1 MTGSA
6 HSTFQIAY
14 PQPANNHS
22 RYARSRYGMP
32 FVLACLGLTL
42 CLTASDNLL
51 VSSGIPYN
59 SPQGAF
65 IFKLHPGTYLIALGF
80 TLLILRGN
88 PWRQLSYLSGKAAYP
103 VLLGGIV
110 LGCLLYMLIRFGAA
124 GNAFF
129 IDTLLAPALLAVIL
143 LEAPLESQ
151 RLVFWMALGLLML
164 NALLGIGE
172 ALLEQR
178 LVPYLAGDQPI
189 IEDLFRSTA
198 LGGHPLSN
206 SLRTAVLIMACLILP
221 GFLSV
226 PLIFLLLIGLLAFGS
241 RAALTFSS
249 LFLGGWCVYYFCK
262 GIIRRT
268 FDIRLIF
275 SILIIGSVL
284 TAFMI
289 ALTLSLGLGE
299 RIFQNFYWDVSA
311 ESRLLVF
318 KVFNYLKPED
328 WLLGMGPVRITEV
341 LDQLKGTTSLT
352 DLENFWLLLLMQL
365 GLGGF
370 LLLSTALLAMIFN
383 LVWQAPPALKL
394 SAVIFLILAS
404 TNNSLATKSQS
415 LSILVAI
422 LIGGAAEAASRI
434 ESKSPTR
441 LMKYIFTGG
450 RLTPAINRATNQSCY
465 PTCCIAIRPYGTRHP
480 VK

>member
-1 MTGSA
+1 MTSAA

-14 PQPANNHS
+14 PQFVKNRS
-22 RYARSRYGMP
+22 RYTRSRYGMP
-32 FVLACLGLTL
+32 FVLACLGLAL
-42 CLTASDNLL
+42 YLTVSDNLL
-51 VSSGIPYN
+51 VSLGIPYN
-59 SPQGAF
+59 APQGAF

-80 TLLILRGN
+80 ILLLLRGN
-88 PWRQLSYLSGKAAYP
+88 PWRQLSYLSGKSAYP
-103 VLLGGIV
+103 LLLGGIV
-110 LGCLLYMLIRFGAA
+110 LGCLLYMLIRFGTA

-129 IDTLLAPALLAVIL
+129 IDTLLAPTLLAVIL
-143 LEAPLESQ
+143 LEAPPESQ
-151 RLVFWMALGLLML
+151 RLVFWMTLGLLML
-164 NALLGIGE
+164 NALIGIGE

-221 GFLSV
+221 RFLSV
-226 PLIFLLLIGLLAFGS
+226 PLIFLLLIALLAFGS
-241 RAALTFSS
+241 RAALIFSG
-249 LFLGGWCVYYFCK
+249 LFLGGWGVYYFCK

-275 SILIIGSVL
+275 TILIIGFVL
-284 TAFMI
+284 AAFMI
-289 ALTLSLGLGE
+289 ALALSLGLGE

-328 WLLGMGPVRITEV
+328 WLWGMGPARIVEV
-341 LDQLKGTTSLT
+341 LDQLKGATLLT

-370 LLLSTALLAMIFN
+370 LLLSTGLLAMIFS
-383 LVWQAPPALKL
+383 LVRQAPPALKL

-415 LSILVAI
+415 LSILIAI
-422 LIGGAAEAASRI
+422 LIGATAEAASWI
-434 ESKSPTR
+434 DSKSPTR
-441 LMKYIFTGG
+441 LMNYIYRRELG
-450 RLTPAINRATNQSCY
+450 A
-465 PTCCIAIRPYGTRHP
+465 RH
-480 VK
+480 